1 MTMAVEPQLGGQ
13 TPRGYEVHWTE
24 AAAELLNGDLGP
36 WRRATPIAWGP
47 ESYATTFRA
56 LWDRDALF
64 LRFDAV
70 DDSPWSTMTQRDD
83 RLWEEEVVEIF
94 LDLDGLGT
102 NYAELEISPA
112 NVVCDLR
119 MVHGAPNQEGDI
131 AWNMEGLE
139 TRVRRGEV
147 DGGAGWSAVARIPWS
162 SFASKPS
169 AAGLRLPPDPGD
181 AWRFNTFRIKRP
193 HGPAE
198 PDRDVVFASWSDP
211 GQPSF
216 HATAAFR
223 PFRLVRP

>member
-94 LDLDGLGT
+94 LDLDGSGT

-131 AWNMEGLE
+131 AWNM
-139 TRVRRGEV
+139 
-147 DGGAGWSAVARIPWS
+147 
-162 SFASKPS
+162 ASKPS

-198 PDRDVVFASWSDP
+198 PDRDVVFAAWSDP